1 MITGISLRVKADQ
14 AGYGG
19 GHTKTVYVRKSKY
32 QAVSQSGVTG
42 GSYYGDALGTF
53 TGSFYG
59 NTTTYTLSGSL
70 LTNMAAYLAEG
81 NNTICLF
88 NPSPVKS
95 SQGYSTNYLQWSACS
110 IAVTY
115 EEAASQPGM
124 SSYALDMGSSVTL
137 YSGRTRS

>member
-1 MITGISLRVKADQ
+1 
-14 AGYGG
+14 
-19 GHTKTVYVRKSKY
+19 
-32 QAVSQSGVTG
+32 VTG

-53 TGSFYG
+53 TRSFYG

-95 SQGYSTNYLQWSACS
+95 SQGYSTKYLQWSACS

-115 EEAASQPGM
+115 EEDASQP
-124 SSYALDMGSSVTL
+124 ACHP
-137 YSGRTRS
+137 TRWTWAAA

>member
-1 MITGISLRVKADQ
+1 MA
-14 AGYGG
+14 AG
-19 GHTKTVYVRKSKY
+19 TPRRSMC
-32 QAVSQSGVTG
+32 ASRSIRSVSQSGVTG

-53 TGSFYG
+53 TRSFYG

-95 SQGYSTNYLQWSACS
+95 SQGYSTKYLQWSACS

-115 EEAASQPGM
+115 EEDASQP
-124 SSYALDMGSSVTL
+124 ACHP
-137 YSGRTRS
+137 TRWTWAAA